1 MPAPNISQDT
11 GYPDRCLLQ
20 MSVKSQAT
28 LGDSFIGF
36 PESLQGNVGLESR
49 SRQDR
54 FLLNPFQL
62 FILSLDRKYTPTA
75 S

>member
-1 MPAPNISQDT
+1 MPVANVGQDT
-11 GYPDRCLLQ
+11 CYPDRCLLQ
-20 MSVKSQAT
+20 MSQKSQAT
-28 LGDSFIGF
+28 LTDSFLGF
-36 PESLQGNVGLESR
+36 PESLQGNAGLEPR

-54 FLLNPFQL
+54 FLLDPLQL